1 MMYVGALILGI
12 VSGLRSFTSPAVLVL
27 LTRGGLAGVV
37 VAILAV
43 LEYVGDL
50 LPNAPSRTGIGPLA
64 FRILSGAVVG
74 WLFVSL
80 HGGAPIA
87 GCAIGIAGALAGTYG
102 GHAIRMRA
110 IDAIGSVPAALTED
124 AVAIAL
130 AVLAVLKIF

>member
-37 VAILAV
+37 LAVLAV

-50 LPNAPSRTGIGPLA
+50 LPAAPPRTSIGPLA

-74 WLFVSL
+74 WLFTAL
-80 HGGAPIA
+80 HSGAPIA
-87 GCAIGIAGALAGTYG
+87 GCAIGIAGALAGAFG
-102 GHAIRMRA
+102 GYAVRMRA
-110 IDAIGSVPAALTED
+110 IDAIGSVPAALAED

-130 AVLAVLKIF
+130 AILAVLKIF